1 MVFYTRGAQ
10 YFLVIKNQQYKRAI
24 LQYDDKNLYIN
35 LNTEEKNDHLYVQHT
50 VHTQALEHVT

>member
-35 LNTEEKNDHLYVQHT
+35 LNTEEKMTIYMYNIQY
-50 VHTQALEHVT
+50 TQALEHVT

>member
-35 LNTEEKNDHLYVQHT
+35 LNTEEKMTIYMYNIRYTHKH
-50 VHTQALEHVT
+50 